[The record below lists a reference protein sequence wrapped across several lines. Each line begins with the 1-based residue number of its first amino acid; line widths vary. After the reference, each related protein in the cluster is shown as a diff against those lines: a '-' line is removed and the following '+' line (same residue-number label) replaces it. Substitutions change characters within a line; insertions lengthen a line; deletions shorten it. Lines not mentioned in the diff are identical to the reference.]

1 MIKRVAILGGGIT
14 GLSAAYQMEK
24 ARKGGAAVEYTLF
37 EAGPRLGGVIRT
49 EHKDDCVLEAGPDS
63 FLSAKPWARALAEE
77 AGLGGE
83 LIFSNDHQR
92 KTYILDRGR
101 LIAMPDGLMMMVPTA
116 AWPVALSPLFSF
128 KTKLRMGLELLRG
141 PAAPAPAGDESVA
154 EFVRRHFGD
163 EAVAKLA
170 EPLLAGVYG
179 GDASHLSAQSVLSMF
194 VEMERKSKSLVRGM
208 LAARRKRGAQPQ
220 PLFTSLKGGLGQ
232 LIDALAKALPASAI
246 RMNTG
251 IKRLARE
258 DGGWTALLES
268 AKEGPFTH
276 VICALPADAAAAVLR
291 ESDGGLVKEL
301 EEIPYAGAITLSLV
315 YKRAEVRLPA
325 GFGFLVPK
333 SEGRQMIACTFVHN
347 KFLFRAP
354 EEKVIIRVVL
364 SSGMEKPDDELVRM
378 VRGELR
384 EILGLEAE
392 PAGPLVQRWPRAL
405 PQYSVGHQERVAKLE
420 AMAKRHP
427 GLLLCGSYLR
437 GVGIPDCVREGRAA
451 ADKVLA

>member
-1 MIKRVAILGGGIT
+1 MKRIAILGGGIT
-14 GLSAAYQMEK
+14 GLSAAYHLEK
-24 ARKGGAAVEYTLF
+24 ARKGGAEVEYTLF
-37 EAGPRLGGVIRT
+37 EAGPRLGGVIHT
-49 EHKDDCVLEAGPDS
+49 ERVADCVLETGPDS

-128 KTKLRMGLELLRG
+128 KTKVRMGLELLRG
-141 PAAPAPAGDESVA
+141 PAAPAPVGDESVA
-154 EFVRRHFGD
+154 DFVRRHFGD

-179 GDASHLSAQSVLSMF
+179 GDASHLSARSVLSMF
-194 VEMERKSKSLVRGM
+194 VEMEKKSKSLVRGM
-208 LAARRKRGAQPQ
+208 LAARRKRGAHPQ

-232 LIDALAKALPASAI
+232 LIDALAKALPAPSV
-246 RMNTG
+246 RMNTTVE
-251 IKRLARE
+251 RLARE
-258 DGGWTALLES
+258 GEGWTASIEG
-268 AKEGPFTH
+268 AQEGPFTH
-276 VICALPADAAAAVLR
+276 VVCALPADGAASTLR
-291 ESDGGLVKEL
+291 EIDGGLAESL
-301 EEIPYAGAITLSLV
+301 AGIPYAGAITLSLI
-315 YKRAEVRLPA
+315 YDGGGIRLPA

-333 SEGRQMIACTFVHN
+333 GEGRQMIACTFVHN
-347 KFLFRAP
+347 KFSFRAP

-364 SSGMEKPDDELVRM
+364 SSGMERPDDELVRV

-392 PAGPLVQRWPRAL
+392 PISSLVQRWPRAL
-405 PQYSVGHQERVAKLE
+405 PQYAVGHQERVAKLE
-420 AMAKRHP
+420 AMAKEHP